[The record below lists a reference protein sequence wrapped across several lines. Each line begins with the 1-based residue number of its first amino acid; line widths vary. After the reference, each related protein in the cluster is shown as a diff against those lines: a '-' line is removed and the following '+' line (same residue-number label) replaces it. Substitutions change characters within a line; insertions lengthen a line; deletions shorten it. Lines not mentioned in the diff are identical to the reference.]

1 MSTVAVTGRPQW
13 HLTRALTLPQ
23 RRKGQLTGG
32 GLVRGAQEK
41 REEQEEGSIFLKSR
55 PTVRPLNS
63 HPAPP

>member
-1 MSTVAVTGRPQW
+1 MNFQMFKLV
-13 HLTRALTLPQ
+13 LE
-23 RRKGQLTGG
+23 KQLTGG

-55 PTVRPLNS
+55 PTVRPRNS